1 MMFSIYARKSVCT
14 DEGDSIES
22 QINIC
27 KEYIDKH
34 FIDVPDKQIYVY
46 KDEGFSGKDTKR
58 PQYTEMLKSIEKEK
72 DGYIICYKLD
82 RISRSISDF
91 SSLIDK
97 LSKKNI
103 SFISVKEHFD
113 TSNPVGR
120 GMMYICAVFAQMER
134 ESIAERV
141 RDNMMFLAK
150 TGRWLGG
157 VAPFGFDIVRTSE
170 RIIVDGHSKKVSYLA
185 PNEDIEIVKL
195 IYSKYLELGSCIE
208 VTRFLKNQGLQNRKN
223 NKLSNPTVL
232 DILRSPIYCTADKD
246 AYEYFSKRTKNIFF
260 KTSDLYKKLGIVPY
274 NRKNIYR
281 KFNPVSSWIIALGR
295 HKGVISGKDW
305 VKVQSM
311 THAPTSVLRS
321 SKTPALFST
330 LIPCPKCGSTMRV
343 RSANDGK
350 YFYYSCSQ
358 KYEYGSKHCDCKSLN
373 GIETDKQILQ
383 ELFTIDIKDLRNK
396 IHMKKNTHLYNKLD
410 DKIFDTKYTISK
422 LQNSKA
428 QYINY
433 LQKLNPQSPL
443 IKDIEDKVSA
453 INSQI
458 KKMTSETYD
467 LETKLRATKNEKTD
481 LEEIVNAFEK
491 LKNNFDTMDFKTKKS
506 LARLIVKKL
515 VWNDDKLVIIYN
527 GI

>member
-58 PQYTEMLKSIEKEK
+58 PQYIEMLKSIEKEK

-157 VAPFGFDIVRTSE
+157 TVPFGFNSVRTSE
-170 RIIVDGHSKKVSYLA
+170 RIIVDGRSKKVSYLEL
-185 PNEDIEIVKL
+185 NEDIETVKL
-195 IYSKYLELGSCIE
+195 IYKKYIEFGSTVAVARYLKDQNIKDIQNNDISRSRIKFILE
-208 VTRFLKNQGLQNRKN
+208 N
-223 NKLSNPTVL
+223 
-232 DILRSPIYCTADKD
+232 PIYCTADKD
-246 AYEYFSKRTKNIFF
+246 AYKYFSERTKNIFF
-260 KTSDLYKKLGIVPY
+260 ETSDLYKKLGIVPY
-274 NRKNIYR
+274 NRKNQSR
-281 KFNPVSSWIIALGR
+281 NNNPYSSWTLALGK
-295 HKGVISGKDW
+295 HKGVIPGKEW
-305 VKVQSM
+305 IQVQNIFHRPYPRLHSC
-311 THAPTSVLRS
+311 
-321 SKTPALFST
+321 KTTALFSSM
-330 LIPCPKCGSTMRV
+330 IPCPKCGSPMYARKT
-343 RSANDGK
+343 SENHFSYG
-350 YFYYSCSQ
+350 CSR
-358 KYEYGSKHCDCKSLN
+358 KDALGTAYCDFKNIKCLELDN
-373 GIETDKQILQ
+373 QILQ
-383 ELFTIDIKDLRNK
+383 ELFKLDIKDLKNK

-410 DKIFDTKYTISK
+410 DKIFDNKYTISK

-433 LQKLNPQSPL
+433 LQKLSPQSPL

-467 LETKLRATKNEKTD
+467 LETKLRTTKNEKTD
-481 LEEIVNAFEK
+481 LEDIVNAFEK

-527 GI
+527 CI